1 MSTGPFLR
9 RILPTL
15 FTILCFLSLAIS
27 DELQTLLTIKIF
39 LKNSNTIVF
48 ASWDAKNPACNFT
61 GITCDPTTNLVKEIE
76 LSNQNLSGEVPFN
89 AICQLKSLEKL
100 SLGFNFLSGQVNED
114 LNNCV
119 NLRYLD
125 LGNNNF
131 FGSIPGISFL
141 SQLMYFYVNS
151 SGFSGTFPWNS
162 LDNMT
167 NLVEFSIGDNLF
179 DRTPFPIGVVKNIK
193 LNVLHM
199 SNCSTEGRIPPG
211 IGNLTELRNLELSRN
226 YISGKIP
233 VEITKLTNLW
243 QLKLFRNQLTGK
255 LPVGFGNLTNL
266 QRFDASINYLTG
278 DISEI
283 RHLTK
288 LTSLHL
294 NENELTGGLPAEL
307 GEFKQLEYFSIYGN
321 KLAGII
327 PQNLGSWSDFKFI
340 DASENFFTG
349 SIPPEM
355 CKKGTMRALL
365 LLQNNLTG
373 EIPESYANCVTLI
386 RLRVS
391 ENLLTGVVPKGIWG
405 LPNIDMIDIAMNKLV
420 GPITSDIK
428 NAKSL
433 TKLLIKDN
441 QFSSELPSEISKATN
456 LGAIDLSGNLFSGG
470 IPSTIGELKQ
480 LNHLYLQINKFS
492 GSIPDSL
499 GSCHSLSHINLANN
513 SLTGDI
519 PMSLGYLP
527 SLTFLNLSNNQ
538 ISGQI
543 PGSLSS
549 LKLGLLDLSYNRLS
563 GPIPQFLSS
572 DVYNGSFAG
581 NHGLCGQNL
590 KNFPPCSSYS
600 RGLLALLLICFL
612 ALVIIAMLVSL
623 AYFFYPGKKG
633 LKDNNNMSWKE
644 DSWDVKSFH
653 ILNFTE
659 DNILDG
665 INRDNLIG
673 NGGSGNVYKISL
685 ENGTDLAVKH
695 IWNSDSGS
703 QKMVGSST
711 TPMLSKRRVKSSELD
726 AEVRTLSSIRHV
738 NVVKLYCSVTSKDSS
753 LLVYEYMPNGSLWD
767 RLHTS
772 NRLVLDW
779 ETRYEIALGSA
790 KGLEYLHHG
799 CDRPVIHRDV
809 KSSNILLDEF
819 LKPRIADFGL
829 AKINQANAGKDS
841 SHVIAGTQGYVAPG
855 DKLKNKETALSILDS
870 AILEGYK
877 EEALKVLKIAI
888 LCTAGPPMQRP
899 TMRIVVQMLE
909 DAKPC
914 KKLVGILVSNDEG
927 KKENEKK

>member
-15 FTILCFLSLAIS
+15 FTLLCFLSLAIS
-27 DELQTLLTIKIF
+27 DDLQTLLTIKTS
-39 LKNSNTIVF
+39 LKNSNTFVF
-48 ASWDAKNPACNFT
+48 DSWDAKNPACNFT

-76 LSNQNLSGEVPFN
+76 LSNQNLS
-89 AICQLKSLEKL
+89 
-100 SLGFNFLSGQVNED
+100 VNED

-125 LGNNNF
+125 LANNNF
-131 FGSIPGISFL
+131 LGSIPDISFL
-141 SQLMYFYVNS
+141 NKLMYFYVNS

-243 QLKLFRNQLTGK
+243 QLKLSRNQLTGK

-266 QRFDASINYLTG
+266 QRFGASINYLTG

-288 LTSLHL
+288 LLSLHL
-294 NENELTGGLPAEL
+294 NENELTGELPAEL

-321 KLAGII
+321 KLTGII
-327 PQNLGSWSDFKFI
+327 PRNLGSWSDFKFI

-355 CKKGTMRALL
+355 CKKGTIRAFL

-373 EIPESYANCVTLI
+373 EIPESYANCVALI

-433 TKLLIKDN
+433 TKLLTKDN
-441 QFSSELPSEISKATN
+441 QFSSQLPSEISMAAN
-456 LGAIDLSGNLFSGG
+456 SGAIDLSGNLFSGG

-492 GSIPDSL
+492 GPIPDSL
-499 GSCHSLSHINLANN
+499 GSCHSLSHINLAYN
-513 SLTGDI
+513 SLTELKEFSSMFIAFEGFTSI
-519 PMSLGYLP
+519 AA
-527 SLTFLNLSNNQ
+527 NLLF
-538 ISGQI
+538 G
-543 PGSLSS
+543 
-549 LKLGLLDLSYNRLS
+549 
-563 GPIPQFLSS
+563 
-572 DVYNGSFAG
+572 A
-581 NHGLCGQNL
+581 
-590 KNFPPCSSYS
+590 
-600 RGLLALLLICFL
+600 
-612 ALVIIAMLVSL
+612 
-623 AYFFYPGKKG
+623 
-633 LKDNNNMSWKE
+633 E
-644 DSWDVKSFH
+644 
-653 ILNFTE
+653 E
-659 DNILDG
+659 EILDG

-685 ENGTDLAVKH
+685 ENGTDLAAKH
-695 IWNSDSGS
+695 IWNSYSVDR
-703 QKMVGSST
+703 KIVGSST
-711 TPMLSKRRVKSSELD
+711 TPMLSKGRAKSSEFD
-726 AEVRTLSSIRHV
+726 AEVRILSSIRHV
-738 NVVKLYCSVTSKDSS
+738 NVVKLYCSITSEDSS

-767 RLHTS
+767 QLHS
-772 NRLVLDW
+772 NKKLTLDW
-779 ETRYEIALGSA
+779 ETRYEIAL
-790 KGLEYLHHG
+790 
-799 CDRPVIHRDV
+799 
-809 KSSNILLDEF
+809 
-819 LKPRIADFGL
+819 
-829 AKINQANAGKDS
+829 ANAGKDS
-841 SHVIAGTQGYVAPG
+841 SHLIAGTHGYIAPEYG
-855 DKLKNKETALSILDS
+855 YTQKVNEMSDVYSFGVVLMELITGKKPIEPEFGENMDMVSWVSSKLKNKETVFSTVDS

-888 LCTAGPPMQRP
+888 LCTARQPMQRP
-899 TMRIVVQMLE
+899 TMRTVVQMSE
-909 DAKPC
+909 ADC
-914 KKLVGILVSNDEG
+914 W
-927 KKENEKK
+927 

>member
-1 MSTGPFLR
+1 MIHPLTASRPNSISDMWTGQFLR
-9 RILPTL
+9 RILSTL
-15 FTILCFLSLAIS
+15 FTLLCFLSLAIS
-27 DELQTLLTIKIF
+27 VSHELQTLLTIKTS
-39 LKNSNTIVF
+39 LKNSSTFVF
-48 ASWDAKNPACNFT
+48 DSWDIAKNPTCNFT

-100 SLGFNFLSGQVNED
+100 SLGFNFLSGQVTEG

-131 FGSIPGISFL
+131 VGSIPDISFL

-162 LDNMT
+162 LDNVT

-179 DRTPFPIGVVKNIK
+179 NRTPFPIGVVKNTK

-199 SNCSTEGRIPPG
+199 SNCSIEGKIPPG

-226 YISGKIP
+226 SIFGEIP
-233 VEITKLTNLW
+233 VEICRLSKLW
-243 QLKLFRNQLTGK
+243 QLKLSRNQLTGK
-255 LPVGFGNLTNL
+255 FPVGFGNLTNL
-266 QRFDASINYLTG
+266 QLLDASINYLTG

-288 LTSLHL
+288 LISLRL
-294 NENELTGGLPAEL
+294 SMNELTGELPAEL
-307 GEFKQLEYFSIYGN
+307 GEFKQLVSVSIFGN
-321 KLAGII
+321 KLTGII
-327 PQNLGSWSDFKFI
+327 PQNLGSWSEFDFI
-340 DASENFFTG
+340 DASENFLTG
-349 SIPPEM
+349 PIPPEM
-355 CKKGTMRALL
+355 CKKGTMRRLL
-365 LLQNNLTG
+365 LLQNNLSG
-373 EIPESYANCVTLI
+373 EIPENYANCLTLI

-391 ENLLTGVVPKGIWG
+391 ENLLSGVVPKGIWG

-420 GPITSDIK
+420 GPVTSDIK

-492 GSIPDSL
+492 GPIPDSL
-499 GSCHSLSHINLANN
+499 GSCHSLSHINLAYN

-563 GPIPQFLSS
+563 GPIPKSLSI

-581 NHGLCGQNL
+581 NDGLCGQNL
-590 KNFPPCSSYS
+590 KNFPPCSSHS

-612 ALVIIAMLVSL
+612 ALVIIAMLVSV

-659 DNILDG
+659 DDILDG

-695 IWNSDSGS
+695 IWSSDSGS
-703 QKMVGSST
+703 KKLVGSST

-738 NVVKLYCSVTSKDSS
+738 NVVKLYCSVTKPEFGENKDMVSWVS
-753 LLVYEYMPNGSLWD
+753 
-767 RLHTS
+767 
-772 NRLVLDW
+772 
-779 ETRYEIALGSA
+779 
-790 KGLEYLHHG
+790 
-799 CDRPVIHRDV
+799 C
-809 KSSNILLDEF
+809 
-819 LKPRIADFGL
+819 
-829 AKINQANAGKDS
+829 
-841 SHVIAGTQGYVAPG
+841 
-855 DKLKNKETALSILDS
+855 KLKNKETALSIVDS

-909 DAKPC
+909 DAIPC
-914 KKLVGILVSNDEG
+914 K
-927 KKENEKK
+927 